1 MNTRFTYYPNSQ
13 MIKDTITGHTYEGN
27 RKICRLLNDLNDGRN
42 ETLMKTITR
51 LHEENFQKDNRLKEV
66 LKVNENQQKLLM
78 EFEKLSEK
86 YNIKLEDIPV
96 TFEEYVALDNGEEL

>member
-1 MNTRFTYYPNSQ
+1 

-27 RKICRLLNDLNDGRN
+27 RKICRLLNDLNDNNNG
-42 ETLMKTITR
+42 TLMKTITR
-51 LHEENFQKDNRLKEV
+51 LHEENFDKDNRLKEV

-78 EFEKLSEK
+78 EFERISEK
-86 YNIKLEDIPV
+86 YNIKIEDIPV

>member
-1 MNTRFTYYPNSQ
+1 

-42 ETLMKTITR
+42 ETLMKHIAR

>member
-1 MNTRFTYYPNSQ
+1 

-42 ETLMKTITR
+42 ETLMNTITR
-51 LHEENFQKDNRLKEV
+51 LHEENFQKDIRLKQV
-66 LKVNENQQKLLM
+66 LEVNENQQKQLM
-78 EFEKLSEK
+78 RFEELSEK
-86 YNIKLEDIPV
+86 YNIKIEDIPT